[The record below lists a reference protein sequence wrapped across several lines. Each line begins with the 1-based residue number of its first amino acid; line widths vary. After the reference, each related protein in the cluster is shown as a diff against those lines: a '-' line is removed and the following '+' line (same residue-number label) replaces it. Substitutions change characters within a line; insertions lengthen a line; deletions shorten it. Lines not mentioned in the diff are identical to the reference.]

1 MRIYET
7 LRDFYWKNAPP
18 GIQNSL
24 SSFLTFLSTRYE
36 MKSVLYDF
44 NYKGKYGRERY
55 YYCVYQ
61 AAKLAKRLSYDK
73 ISVIEFGVAGGN
85 GLLELEKCAAAASKI
100 INIKIEVYGFD
111 TGEGLPVSVSYRDLP
126 FVWNKGLFKMDI
138 EKLKKRL
145 TSAQLVI
152 GDVRET
158 GKTFF
163 EKYTPAPIGAVMF
176 DMDYYSSTIGAFNLF
191 ESSQEHYLPRIFTYF
206 DDILGDSDCLLSDY
220 TGERLAI
227 NEFNESHG
235 NMKFS
240 PAYHLITAEKVR
252 KWYHQIY
259 ILHSFEHKDYNTLI
273 EGKDSSFLLTLR

>member
-1 MRIYET
+1 MQIYET
-7 LRDFYWKNAPP
+7 LRNFYWKNAPS

-24 SSFLTFLSTRYE
+24 SAFLTFLSNPYE
-36 MKSVLYDF
+36 MKNSLYDSK
-44 NYKGKYGRERY
+44 YKGRYGRERY
-55 YYCVYQ
+55 FYCVYQ

-73 ISVIEFGVAGGN
+73 ISVMEFGVAGGN
-85 GLLELEKCAAAASKI
+85 GLIELEKCAAAASKI
-100 INIKIEVYGFD
+100 IDIKIEVYGFD
-111 TGEGLPVSVSYRDLP
+111 TGEGLPISDSYRDLP
-126 FVWNKGLFKMDI
+126 FVWKKGLFKMDI

-145 TSAQLVI
+145 TTAQLVV

-163 EKYTPAPIGAVMF
+163 KKYAPAPIGAVMF
-176 DMDYYSSTIGAFNLF
+176 DMDYYSSTAGAFSLF
-191 ESSQEHYLPRIFTYF
+191 ESSEECYLPRIFTYF

-235 NMKFS
+235 GMKFS

-259 ILHSFEHKDYNTLI
+259 ILHLFGHKDYNTFI
-273 EGKDSSFLLTLR
+273 ERKDTSFLLPLR